1 MDLIVFDI
9 ETVPQQSELSTAQE
23 TYLTKQLTRRLG
35 ADYLDNPDYEET
47 KRLVMGTT
55 PYLGEIV
62 CIGIKKVLSNGQFD
76 TLTLTGPEP
85 DILTR
90 WWGIASKHRGQYVH
104 YNGLGFD
111 VPWIVKR
118 SMKHGIRPTSKD
130 FLDLRRF
137 QKYPHFDIQQ
147 ILADWDRFNIISLDL
162 ACSFTG
168 VPSPKEGEI
177 AAKDVAQAYADGK
190 IKQIAEYC
198 LRDVESTHQLY
209 KIATVYTKS

>member
-1 MDLIVFDI
+1 MDILVFDI
-9 ETVPQQSELSTAQE
+9 ETIPQQSELSKAQE
-23 TYLTKQLTRRLG
+23 THLDKQLTKRLG
-35 ADYLDNPDYEET
+35 KDYLDDPDYEET
-47 KRLVMGTT
+47 KRLIMGTT
-55 PYLGEIV
+55 PYLGEIC

-76 TLTLTGPEP
+76 NVALKGAEP

-90 WWGIASKHRGQYVH
+90 WWGIVSKHRGQYVH

-111 VPWIVKR
+111 VPWIIKR
-118 SMKHGIRPTSKD
+118 SMFHGIRPTSKD
-130 FLDLRRF
+130 FLELRRF

-162 ACSFTG
+162 ACDFLG

-190 IKQIAEYC
+190 IDQIAEYC
-198 LRDVESTHQLY
+198 LRDVESTHQVY
-209 KIATVYTKS
+209 KIVTSYTKT

>member
-1 MDLIVFDI
+1 LDILVFDI
-9 ETVPQQSELSTAQE
+9 ETIPQQSELSKAQE
-23 TYLTKQLTRRLG
+23 THLDKQLTKRLG
-35 ADYLDNPDYEET
+35 KDYLDDPDYEET
-47 KRLVMGTT
+47 KRLIMGTS
-55 PYLGEIV
+55 PYLGEIC

-76 TLTLTGPEP
+76 NVALKGAEP

-90 WWGIASKHRGQYVH
+90 WWGIVSKHRGQYVH

-111 VPWIVKR
+111 VPWIIKR
-118 SMKHGIRPTSKD
+118 SMFHGIRPTSKD
-130 FLDLRRF
+130 FLELRRF

-162 ACSFTG
+162 ACDFLG

-190 IKQIAEYC
+190 IDQIAEYC
-198 LRDVESTHQLY
+198 LRDVESTHQVY
-209 KIATVYTKS
+209 KIVTSYTKT

>member
-1 MDLIVFDI
+1 MDILVFDI
-9 ETVPQQSELSTAQE
+9 ETIPQQSELSKAQE
-23 TYLTKQLTRRLG
+23 THLDKQLTKRLG
-35 ADYLDNPDYEET
+35 KDYLDDPDYEET
-47 KRLVMGTT
+47 KRLIMGTS
-55 PYLGEIV
+55 PYLGEIC

-76 TLTLTGPEP
+76 NVALKGAEP

-90 WWGIASKHRGQYVH
+90 WWGIVSKHRGQYVH

-111 VPWIVKR
+111 VPWIIKR
-118 SMKHGIRPTSKD
+118 SMFHGIRPTSKD
-130 FLDLRRF
+130 FLELRRF

-162 ACSFTG
+162 ACDFLG

-190 IKQIAEYC
+190 IDQIAEYC
-198 LRDVESTHQLY
+198 LRDVESTHQVY
-209 KIATVYTKS
+209 KIVTSYTKT

>member
-1 MDLIVFDI
+1 MDILVFDI
-9 ETVPQQSELSTAQE
+9 ETIPQQSELSKAQE
-23 TYLTKQLTRRLG
+23 THLDKQLTRRLG
-35 ADYLDNPDYEET
+35 KDYLDNPDYEET
-47 KRLVMGTT
+47 KRLIMGTS
-55 PYLGEIV
+55 PYLGEIC

-76 TLTLTGPEP
+76 TVALKGAEA

-90 WWGIASKHRGQYVH
+90 WWGIISKHRGQYVH

-118 SMKHGIRPTSKD
+118 SMFHGIRPTSKD

-147 ILADWDRFNIISLDL
+147 ILADWDRFNIISLEL
-162 ACSFTG
+162 ACDFLG

-177 AAKDVAQAYADGK
+177 AAKDVAQAFADGK
-190 IKQIAEYC
+190 IEQIAEYC
-198 LRDVESTHQLY
+198 LRDVESTHQVYQLV
-209 KIATVYTKS
+209 TSYTKK

>member
-1 MDLIVFDI
+1 MDILVFDI
-9 ETVPQQSELSTAQE
+9 ETIPQQSELSKAQE
-23 TYLTKQLTRRLG
+23 THLDKQLTKRLG
-35 ADYLDNPDYEET
+35 KDYLDDPDYEET
-47 KRLVMGTT
+47 KRLIMGTT
-55 PYLGEIV
+55 PYLGEIC

-76 TLTLTGPEP
+76 NVALKGAEP

-90 WWGIASKHRGQYVH
+90 WWGIVSKHRGQYVH

-111 VPWIVKR
+111 VPWIIKR
-118 SMKHGIRPTSKD
+118 SMFHGIRPTSKD
-130 FLDLRRF
+130 FLELRRF

-162 ACSFTG
+162 ACDFLG

-190 IKQIAEYC
+190 IDQIAEYC
-198 LRDVESTHQLY
+198 LRDVESTHQVY
-209 KIATVYTKS
+209 KIVTSYTKK

>member
-1 MDLIVFDI
+1 MDIIVFDI
-9 ETVPQQSELSTAQE
+9 ETIPQQTELNDVQQ
-23 TYLTKQLTRRLG
+23 TYLDKQLTKRLG
-35 ADYLDNPDYEET
+35 ADYLDNPNYEET
-47 KRLVMGTT
+47 KRLVMGTS
-55 PYLGEIV
+55 PYLGEIC
-62 CIGIKKVLSNGQFD
+62 CIGIKKVLTNGQFD
-76 TLTLTGPEP
+76 TLALKGPEP

-90 WWGIASKHRGQYVH
+90 WWGIVSKHRGQYVH

-162 ACSFTG
+162 ACNFTG

-190 IKQIAEYC
+190 IEQIAEYC

-209 KIATVYTKS
+209 KIVSAYIKS